1 MKTLISLSRFS
12 VVTFSRFYTV
22 NPLHAWIVI
31 ISLALSPA
39 LGVVV
44 SAMPGV
50 ALIWVLDGFEPV
62 SLVLL
67 IVGYSLF
74 WLLSRGLTYLVYP
87 LYGALEQAAQTEIA
101 LEALN
106 HTYCSSRPARARQ
119 DDGELAYAIDGHMSA
134 FREVLGTLLLA
145 FLPAVS
151 VLASGAIAL
160 SLVGGWPVGIL
171 YVLSLVLF
179 IVLSM
184 PLIRRHQQVQGAFYA
199 SALKNFGVLSNYV
212 AYWREVAIFGLHGQT
227 RRNYQKSRIVV
238 EKAGV
243 QSYRATRN
251 LYLGQILFLALL
263 LAVLMGVYAA
273 LNKGQEMDMVISGL
287 VALIGVA
294 LYSIQTVQDI
304 GFGLS
309 SLGVAMAKQEEASRA
324 VQGNGVQLGQ
334 EAIEIGQLRQLI
346 ATRRRGII
354 WLCGESGSGKTSL
367 LEALLGFRAVAD
379 AEVVP
384 LDTFSTVRY
393 LPQSTNLIFDTAYQ
407 VIQADRALPGE
418 DIDRMLREL
427 GLPDFT
433 RAGRRSSDA
442 VAGEG
447 NALSGGEARRVAL
460 VRTLLGPQDSLVVL
474 DEPTTGI
481 GSGHRAAV
489 WQQIR
494 QIAEYNLVVVVT
506 HDADAPTESSD
517 TYLQVGQ
524 VP

>member
-1 MKTLISLSRFS
+1 M
-12 VVTFSRFYTV
+12 
-22 NPLHAWIVI
+22 
-31 ISLALSPA
+31 
-39 LGVVV
+39 
-44 SAMPGV
+44 
-50 ALIWVLDGFEPV
+50 
-62 SLVLL
+62 
-67 IVGYSLF
+67 
-74 WLLSRGLTYLVYP
+74 
-87 LYGALEQAAQTEIA
+87 
-101 LEALN
+101 
-106 HTYCSSRPARARQ
+106 
-119 DDGELAYAIDGHMSA
+119 
-134 FREVLGTLLLA
+134 
-145 FLPAVS
+145 
-151 VLASGAIAL
+151 
-160 SLVGGWPVGIL
+160 
-171 YVLSLVLF
+171 
-179 IVLSM
+179 
-184 PLIRRHQQVQGAFYA
+184 
-199 SALKNFGVLSNYV
+199 
-212 AYWREVAIFGLHGQT
+212 
-227 RRNYQKSRIVV
+227 
-238 EKAGV
+238 
-243 QSYRATRN
+243 
-251 LYLGQILFLALL
+251 
-263 LAVLMGVYAA
+263 
-273 LNKGQEMDMVISGL
+273 
-287 VALIGVA
+287 
-294 LYSIQTVQDI
+294 
-304 GFGLS
+304 
-309 SLGVAMAKQEEASRA
+309 
-324 VQGNGVQLGQ
+324 QLGQ

-367 LEALLGFRAVAD
+367 LEALLGFRTVAD

-460 VRTLLGPQDSLVVL
+460 VRTLRGPQDSLVVL

>member
-1 MKTLISLSRFS
+1 MENWPTL
-12 VVTFSRFYTV
+12 
-22 NPLHAWIVI
+22 
-31 ISLALSPA
+31 
-39 LGVVV
+39 
-44 SAMPGV
+44 
-50 ALIWVLDGFEPV
+50 
-62 SLVLL
+62 
-67 IVGYSLF
+67 
-74 WLLSRGLTYLVYP
+74 
-87 LYGALEQAAQTEIA
+87 
-101 LEALN
+101 
-106 HTYCSSRPARARQ
+106 
-119 DDGELAYAIDGHMSA
+119 
-134 FREVLGTLLLA
+134 
-145 FLPAVS
+145 
-151 VLASGAIAL
+151 
-160 SLVGGWPVGIL
+160 
-171 YVLSLVLF
+171 
-179 IVLSM
+179 
-184 PLIRRHQQVQGAFYA
+184 
-199 SALKNFGVLSNYV
+199 ALKNFGVLSNYV
-212 AYWREVAIFGLHGQT
+212 AYWREVTIFGLHGQT
-227 RRNYQKSRIVV
+227 RRNYQKSRIAV
-238 EKAGV
+238 EKAGA

-251 LYLGQILFLALL
+251 LYLGQALFLALL

-324 VQGNGVQLGQ
+324 VQGKGVQLGQ

-393 LPQSTNLIFDTAYQ
+393 LPQSTNLIFDTAHQ
-407 VIQADRALPGE
+407 VIQADRAL
-418 DIDRMLREL
+418 
-427 GLPDFT
+427 
-433 RAGRRSSDA
+433 
-442 VAGEG
+442 
-447 NALSGGEARRVAL
+447 EARRVAL

>member
-1 MKTLISLSRFS
+1 
-12 VVTFSRFYTV
+12 
-22 NPLHAWIVI
+22 
-31 ISLALSPA
+31 
-39 LGVVV
+39 
-44 SAMPGV
+44 
-50 ALIWVLDGFEPV
+50 
-62 SLVLL
+62 
-67 IVGYSLF
+67 
-74 WLLSRGLTYLVYP
+74 
-87 LYGALEQAAQTEIA
+87 
-101 LEALN
+101 
-106 HTYCSSRPARARQ
+106 
-119 DDGELAYAIDGHMSA
+119 
-134 FREVLGTLLLA
+134 
-145 FLPAVS
+145 
-151 VLASGAIAL
+151 
-160 SLVGGWPVGIL
+160 
-171 YVLSLVLF
+171 
-179 IVLSM
+179 
-184 PLIRRHQQVQGAFYA
+184 
-199 SALKNFGVLSNYV
+199 
-212 AYWREVAIFGLHGQT
+212 
-227 RRNYQKSRIVV
+227 
-238 EKAGV
+238 
-243 QSYRATRN
+243 
-251 LYLGQILFLALL
+251 
-263 LAVLMGVYAA
+263 
-273 LNKGQEMDMVISGL
+273 MVISGL

-367 LEALLGFRAVAD
+367 LEALPGFRTVAVAD
-379 AEVVP
+379 AEAVP

-433 RAGRRSSDA
+433 RGSRRFGDA
-442 VAGEG
+442 IAGEG

-506 HDADAPTESSD
+506 HDADAPTEPSD